1 MTKVLSEA
9 MGGNRVRIINTC
21 SQDVSRIEEIIMTEH
36 THQTAPTQF
45 VDGAG
50 IRFAYRRFGKSQ
62 GVPLVFFQHF
72 IGTIDNW
79 DPAVTDGLA
88 RDREVILFNN
98 AGISSSGG
106 ETPNTI
112 AEMARDAALFIDA
125 LGREQ
130 IDLLGFAL
138 GGFVAQQL
146 TLDRPEQV
154 RRLVLVGTGPRSGE
168 EMATLTPE
176 AKTIFGKT
184 YEVPDELWLEVFFS
198 PTETSQAAGHAFLQ
212 RLRARKEHRDPP
224 INEKVVP
231 AQIAAVEE
239 WGAPRNAPYAYL
251 KKIKQPVLVIDGSN
265 DVIVYTVNSFI
276 LQRNL
281 PNAQLIIYPDSNHGS
296 QYQFPELFVEHVK
309 LFLGELSIGR

>member
-1 MTKVLSEA
+1 MT
-9 MGGNRVRIINTC
+9 
-21 SQDVSRIEEIIMTEH
+21 DH
-36 THQTAPTQF
+36 THQTEPTQF
-45 VDGAG
+45 VNGAG

-72 IGTIDNW
+72 TGTMDNW

-106 ETPNTI
+106 EAPYTI
-112 AEMARDAALFIDA
+112 GEMARDAGVFIDA
-125 LGREQ
+125 LALER
-130 IDLLGFAL
+130 IDLLGFSL

-146 TLDRPEQV
+146 TLDRPKQV

-168 EMATLTPE
+168 GMASLTPE
-176 AKTIFGKT
+176 AKAIFGKT

-198 PTETSQAAGHAFLQ
+198 PTENSQSAGQAFLQ

-231 AQIAAVEE
+231 TQIAAVEE
-239 WGAPRNAPYAYL
+239 WGARRNDPYAYL
-251 KKIKQPVLVIDGSN
+251 KKIKQPILVINGSN
-265 DVIVYTVNSFI
+265 DVIIYTVNSFI

-281 PNAQLIIYPDSNHGS
+281 PNAQFIIYPDSNHGS

>member
-9 MGGNRVRIINTC
+9 MGGNRVPIINTC
-21 SQDVSRIEEIIMTEH
+21 SQDVSGIEEIIMTDH

-79 DPAVTDGLA
+79 DPAVTDTLA
-88 RDREVILFNN
+88 RHPEVILLET

-146 TLDRPEQV
+146 TLARPEQV

-168 EMATLTPE
+168 EMATMTTE
-176 AKTIFGKT
+176 DKTIFGKN
-184 YEVPDELWLEVFFS
+184 YEVHD
-198 PTETSQAAGHAFLQ
+198 
-212 RLRARKEHRDPP
+212 
-224 INEKVVP
+224 
-231 AQIAAVEE
+231 
-239 WGAPRNAPYAYL
+239 
-251 KKIKQPVLVIDGSN
+251 
-265 DVIVYTVNSFI
+265 
-276 LQRNL
+276 
-281 PNAQLIIYPDSNHGS
+281 
-296 QYQFPELFVEHVK
+296 
-309 LFLGELSIGR
+309 

>member
-1 MTKVLSEA
+1 V
-9 MGGNRVRIINTC
+9 I
-21 SQDVSRIEEIIMTEH
+21 EH

-45 VDGAG
+45 ADGAG

-72 IGTIDNW
+72 TGTIDNW

-88 RDREVILFNN
+88 RDRQVVLFNN

-112 AEMARDAALFIDA
+112 AEMARDAGAFIDA
-125 LGREQ
+125 LGLEQ
-130 IDLLGFAL
+130 IDVLGFSL

-146 TLDRPEQV
+146 TLDRPNQV

-168 EMATLTPE
+168 GMATLTPE
-176 AKTIFGKT
+176 ATAIFGKT
-184 YEVPDELWLEVFFS
+184 YEIPDELWLEVFFS
-198 PTETSQAAGHAFLQ
+198 PTESSQAAGQAFLQ
-212 RLRARKEHRDPP
+212 RFRARREHRDPP
-224 INEKVVP
+224 VNEKVIP
-231 AQIAAVEE
+231 AQLAAVEQ
-239 WGAPRNAPYAYL
+239 WGTRRNDPYTYL
-251 KKIKQPVLVIDGSN
+251 KNIKQPVLVINGNN
-265 DVIVYTVNSFI
+265 DVIIYTVNSFI

>member
-1 MTKVLSEA
+1 M
-9 MGGNRVRIINTC
+9 
-21 SQDVSRIEEIIMTEH
+21 EEIIVTDH
-36 THQTAPTQF
+36 THQTEPTQF

-50 IRFAYRRFGKSQ
+50 IRFAYRRFGKNQ

-72 IGTIDNW
+72 TGTMDNW

-112 AEMARDAALFIDA
+112 AEMARDAGVFIDA
-125 LGREQ
+125 LGLEQ
-130 IDLLGFAL
+130 IDLLGFSL

-146 TLDRPEQV
+146 TLERPKQV

-168 EMATLTPE
+168 GMATLTPE
-176 AKTIFGKT
+176 AKAIFGKT
-184 YEVPDELWLEVFFS
+184 YQIPDELWLEVFFS
-198 PTETSQAAGHAFLQ
+198 PTKTSQAAGQAFLQ

-231 AQIAAVEE
+231 TQIAALEE
-239 WGAPRNAPYAYL
+239 WGARRKDPYDCL
-251 KKIKQPVLVIDGSN
+251 KNIKQPVLVVNGSN
-265 DVIVYTVNSFI
+265 DIIVYTVNSFI

-296 QYQFPELFVEHVK
+296 QYQFPGLFVEHVK
-309 LFLGELSIGR
+309 LFLGELSIGLNARKQTDVY

>member
-1 MTKVLSEA
+1 M
-9 MGGNRVRIINTC
+9 
-21 SQDVSRIEEIIMTEH
+21 
-36 THQTAPTQF
+36 
-45 VDGAG
+45 
-50 IRFAYRRFGKSQ
+50 
-62 GVPLVFFQHF
+62 
-72 IGTIDNW
+72 DNW

-112 AEMARDAALFIDA
+112 GEMARDAGVFIDA
-125 LGREQ
+125 LALER
-130 IDLLGFAL
+130 IDLLGFSL

-146 TLDRPEQV
+146 TLDRPKQV

-168 EMATLTPE
+168 EMASLTPE
-176 AKTIFGKT
+176 AKAIFGKT

-198 PTETSQAAGHAFLQ
+198 PTENSQSAGQAFLQ

-239 WGAPRNAPYAYL
+239 WGARRNDPYAYL
-251 KKIKQPVLVIDGSN
+251 KNIKQPVLIINGSN
-265 DVIVYTVNSFI
+265 DVIIYTVNSFI

>member
-1 MTKVLSEA
+1 M
-9 MGGNRVRIINTC
+9 
-21 SQDVSRIEEIIMTEH
+21 
-36 THQTAPTQF
+36 
-45 VDGAG
+45 
-50 IRFAYRRFGKSQ
+50 
-62 GVPLVFFQHF
+62 
-72 IGTIDNW
+72 
-79 DPAVTDGLA
+79 TDGLA

-112 AEMARDAALFIDA
+112 GEMARDAGVFINA
-125 LGREQ
+125 LGLEQ
-130 IDLLGFAL
+130 IDLLGFSL

-146 TLDRPEQV
+146 TLDRPKQV

-168 EMATLTPE
+168 GMASLTPE
-176 AKTIFGKT
+176 AKAIFGKT

-198 PTETSQAAGHAFLQ
+198 PTENSQSAGRAFLQ

-239 WGAPRNAPYAYL
+239 WGARRNDPCAYL
-251 KKIKQPVLVIDGSN
+251 KKIKHPVLVINGSN
-265 DVIVYTVNSFI
+265 DIIVYTVNSFI

>member
-1 MTKVLSEA
+1 MTNNSH
-9 MGGNRVRIINTC
+9 R
-21 SQDVSRIEEIIMTEH
+21 TE
-36 THQTAPTQF
+36 PTQF

-50 IRFAYRRFGKSQ
+50 IRFAYRRFGKGQ

-72 IGTIDNW
+72 TGTMDNW
-79 DPAVTDGLA
+79 DPVVTDGLA
-88 RDREVILFNN
+88 RDRRVILFNN

-112 AEMARDAALFIDA
+112 AEMARDAAGFIDA
-125 LGREQ
+125 LGLEQ
-130 IDLLGFAL
+130 IDLLGFSL

-146 TLDRPEQV
+146 TLDRPKQV

-168 EMATLTPE
+168 GMATLTPE
-176 AKTIFGKT
+176 AKAIFGKT

-198 PTETSQAAGHAFLQ
+198 PTEASQAAGQAFLK
-212 RLRARKEHRDPP
+212 RLRARQEHRDPP
-224 INEKVVP
+224 ISEKVVP

-239 WGAPRNAPYAYL
+239 WGARRSDPYAYL
-251 KKIKQPVLVIDGSN
+251 KNIKQPVLVINGSN

-296 QYQFPELFVEHVK
+296 QYQFPELFVAHVK
-309 LFLGELSIGR
+309 LFLGERSIGR